1 MGGKVRAEAVAASSR
16 WDPES
21 PSTASSSSSSAVPSQ
36 ERKERLSGDRNN
48 RGNRLRS
55 FWISRWGRT
64 VGAWTAVLGE
74 SWTVRLQPR
83 IMPLGF
89 RTLLFGFVTLAAVVL
104 IIDDIAQVEE
114 ETA

>member
-1 MGGKVRAEAVAASSR
+1 MGGEEEVGAQTAAASSR
-16 WDPES
+16 WDPET
-21 PSTASSSSSSAVPSQ
+21 PSSSSSSSVPSQ
-36 ERKERLSGDRNN
+36 EGKERLSGDGNN
-48 RGNRLRS
+48 RGNRVRS

-64 VGAWTAVLGE
+64 AGACTAVLGE

-89 RTLLFGFVTLAAVVL
+89 RALLFGFVTLAAVVL